1 MSMRRNIL
9 GFLLVMAIV
18 VEGFL
23 VVGDQK
29 DVLFGKLLGQ
39 AGSAISMSAVILPNP
54 FNTLA
59 EQLQNKSKELAQREA
74 VLITEEN
81 QLKKN
86 SEKTTQYIPIGGVAL
101 LILFLTHLYFDYRQR
116 R

>member
-1 MSMRRNIL
+1 MRRSIL
-9 GFLLVMAIV
+9 GFLLVVAIIT
-18 VEGFL
+18 EGFL

-29 DVLFGKLLGQ
+29 NVLFSKFLGQ
-39 AGSAISMSAVILPNP
+39 AGSAVSMSAVILPNP

-74 VLITEEN
+74 VLINEEN
-81 QLKKN
+81 RFKKQD
-86 SEKTTQYIPIGGVAL
+86 ERTMQYIYIGGVAL

-116 R
+116 Q